1 MSITVSRMQLARHI
15 REIVELVHS
24 GQTIVVHSHG
34 KDQVVLLD
42 VLDYRILNALAKL
55 AILDQA
61 TLVNGSVEHI
71 LSQYSQERI
80 SLAKAA
86 ELLGFSRCELR
97 SRFEWLD
104 IPIRI
109 GPTSLYKAREEV
121 LAALGE

>member
-1 MSITVSRMQLARHI
+1 MSITVSRTQLARHT
-15 REIVELVHS
+15 REIVEQVRG

-42 VLDYRILNALAKL
+42 VFDYRILNALAKL

-71 LSQYSQERI
+71 LSQYSHERI

-86 ELLGFSRCELR
+86 ELLGLSRHELR
-97 SRFEWLD
+97 ARFERLD
-104 IPIRI
+104 IPIRL
-109 GPTSLYKAREEV
+109 GLTSRDEACEEV